1 MQCSKKSGRR
11 VINISVRF
19 NSYLAGQSL
28 VNMLS
33 SRKSLRVPS
42 LYSYL
47 FVLVVFATKLKVFN
61 PWYLKKCMFFHLHRW
76 SSKNYYKQ
84 YKRKKK
90 KCKRFFGQ
98 TSVSRAC
105 LHDIKR
111 LSQVIVWLN
120 GYLVTVCTCKQSWSM
135 CQCQGLMT
143 VDEGSKN
150 LILYLLMCWFQFWFS
165 LWSKSAVLLVAII
178 MYLSAGN

>member
-1 MQCSKKSGRR
+1 MLFLVWITAPCLSPKESKS
-11 VINISVRF
+11 NTS
-19 NSYLAGQSL
+19 LADIKPPQDAASL
-28 VNMLS
+28 S
-33 SRKSLRVPS
+33 Q
-42 LYSYL
+42 
-47 FVLVVFATKLKVFN
+47 LVSLKVVT
-61 PWYLKKCMFFHLHRW
+61 LHV
-76 SSKNYYKQ
+76 SYQNIKVTNV
-84 YKRKKK
+84 KKK
-90 KCKRFFGQ
+90 RFGQ